1 MLDSATSRDI
11 EVARALK
18 DLRKSVLDTLVSL
31 IETGDGKAAPTV
43 VRNVHRGRT
52 LTWRASG
59 AAGPAC
65 DSCGCDRFPYEP
77 EGEGLAFDFCPAC
90 WSMRGKDRSR
100 GESFNVRRH
109 LSDGCPYDGPRVAR
123 GSG

>member
-1 MLDSATSRDI
+1 MLNSATSRDF

-18 DLRKSVLDTLVSL
+18 ALYKSVLDTLVSL
-31 IETGDGKAAPTV
+31 IENGDGKALPTV
-43 VRNVHRGRT
+43 VRNVHGGRT
-52 LTWRASG
+52 RTWRASG
-59 AAGPAC
+59 ALGPAC
-65 DSCGCDRFPYEP
+65 DSCGCDGFPYEP

-90 WSMRGKDRSR
+90 WSMRGEDRAR

-109 LSDGCPYDGPRVAR
+109 LSDRCPYDRPRVAR